1 MSISSIAGGQSVSQL
16 MRTSFKP
23 PSFETLDANADS
35 SLTLDEIKLKATKGA
50 ASAESNAR
58 AEALFKA
65 MDGDG
70 DGSVTSTEKDSFDT
84 QMAEQRQGMAFMTQ
98 QMASPSNADIFAATD
113 TDGDGGVSL
122 AELGDDD
129 AASDVSSEALK
140 KIFDLIDADGSGS
153 ITETE
158 SSEFLSAIKTALD
171 EQRPADGPPPNVG
184 PPPGGRPPGGPPPAS
199 ASTETD
205 EEEDTTVTL
214 FSMAQSAYKTTQQ
227 QTLLEQLASIFDSAA
242 RSPQGRQRP
251 CLVT

>member
-1 MSISSIAGGQSVSQL
+1 MSISIAGGQSVSQL
-16 MRTSFKP
+16 MRTSYKP

-35 SLTLDEIKLKATKGA
+35 SLTLDELKAKGPKGA
-50 ASAESNAR
+50 ASAESTAR

-70 DGSVTSTEKDSFDT
+70 DGSVTSTEKDSFDSK
-84 QMAEQRQGMAFMTQ
+84 MAEQRQGMAFMTQ
-98 QMASPSNADIFAATD
+98 QMAGPSNADIFAATD
-113 TDGDGGVSL
+113 TNGDGGVSL

-129 AASDVSSEALK
+129 AASDVSADALK

-158 SSEFLSAIKTALD
+158 SSDFLSAIKTALD
-171 EQRPADGPPPNVG
+171 EQRPAGGPPPHGG
-184 PPPGGRPPGGPPPAS
+184 PPPGGRPPGGPPPAA

-205 EEEDTTVTL
+205 DEEDTTVTL

-227 QTLLEQLASIFDSAA
+227 QTLLEQLKSIFDSAA
-242 RSPQGRQRP
+242 
-251 CLVT
+251 